1 MNVYIIDDHA
11 LFRNGL
17 VSLLQSRQINAQSAA
32 NAKEGLEEISVLDLD
47 IILLDLRMPGMSGID
62 VLKSIKSQ
70 DINTPVVM
78 LTTSAEEID
87 LRDCLKYGAQGY
99 LLKDMDPDE
108 LVDALGEIVNG
119 SIVVAKEMTHV
130 LAKVLKNELT
140 DSEEASFE
148 SLTNR
153 EQEVACKVASGFSNK
168 VIGRELGISDGTVK
182 LHVKSILKK
191 LSLNSR
197 VEVAVMIT
205 EQGCCKDRPN

>member
-1 MNVYIIDDHA
+1 
-11 LFRNGL
+11 
-17 VSLLQSRQINAQSAA
+17 
-32 NAKEGLEEISVLDLD
+32 
-47 IILLDLRMPGMSGID
+47 
-62 VLKSIKSQ
+62 
-70 DINTPVVM
+70 M
-78 LTTSAEEID
+78 LTTSTEEYD
-87 LRDCLKYGAQGY
+87 LRDCLKHGAQGY

-108 LVDALGEIVNG
+108 LVDALGEIVKG
-119 SIVVAKEMTHV
+119 SIVVAQDMTHV

-140 DSEEASFE
+140 DTDASFE

-153 EQEVACKVASGFSNK
+153 EQEVACKVANGHSNK

-205 EQGCCKDRPN
+205 EQGCCKDRTS

>member
-17 VSLLQSRQINAQSAA
+17 VSLLESRGLNAQAA
-32 NAKEGLEEISVLDLD
+32 ATAKQGLEDVGSLPLD
-47 IILLDLRMPGMSGID
+47 IILLDLRMPEMSGIE

-70 DINTPVVM
+70 HIKTPVVM
-78 LTTSAEEID
+78 LTTSTEEFD
-87 LRDCLKYGAQGY
+87 LRDCLKHGAQGY

-108 LVDALGEIVNG
+108 LVDALDEIVKG
-119 SIVVAKEMTHV
+119 SIVVAQDMTHV
-130 LAKVLKNELT
+130 LAKVLKNELS
-140 DSEEASFE
+140 DHNEASFE

-153 EQEVACKVASGFSNK
+153 EQEVACKVAGGLSNK

-191 LSLNSR
+191 LGLSSR
-197 VEVAVMIT
+197 VEVAVMVT
-205 EQGCCKDRPN
+205 EQGCCKDRFN

>member
-17 VSLLQSRQINAQSAA
+17 ISLLESRKINAQSAA
-32 NAKEGLEEISVLDLD
+32 TAKEGLIQIEKFSFD
-47 IILLDLRMPGMSGID
+47 IILLDLRMPEMSGIE
-62 VLKSIKSQ
+62 VLRLIKSKN
-70 DINTPVVM
+70 IKSPVVM
-78 LTTSAEEID
+78 LTTSTEEYD
-87 LRDCLKYGAQGY
+87 LRNCLKHGAQGY

-108 LVDALGEIVNG
+108 LVDAIGEIVKG
-119 SIVVAKEMTHV
+119 SIVVAKEMTHI

-140 DSEEASFE
+140 DNEASFE

-153 EQEVACKVASGFSNK
+153 EQEVACKVASGCSNK
-168 VIGRELGISDGTVK
+168 VIGRDLGISDGTVK

-205 EQGCCKDRPN
+205 EQGCCKDRLN